1 MFQKNKDNSEVIL
14 LRNISI
20 LPDVMIDIIQE
31 YLPIQTMLWITR
43 EKYIENHNLIR
54 QFIKK
59 SKLENYIRY
68 MIRRDYDFV
77 FRQILFENYNKWLNI
92 KHYIYKSVIYKNYMF
107 FIKDYCI
114 ENESNKCRI
123 LVNRFLEEHGL
134 CQNQHKKNI
143 NRSIRWKI

>member
-59 SKLENYIRY
+59 SKLILSV
-68 MIRRDYDFV
+68 RRSRSK
-77 FRQILFENYNKWLNI
+77 FRR
-92 KHYIYKSVIYKNYMF
+92 
-107 FIKDYCI
+107 
-114 ENESNKCRI
+114 RI
-123 LVNRFLEEHGL
+123 FSL
-134 CQNQHKKNI
+134 HK
-143 NRSIRWKI
+143 